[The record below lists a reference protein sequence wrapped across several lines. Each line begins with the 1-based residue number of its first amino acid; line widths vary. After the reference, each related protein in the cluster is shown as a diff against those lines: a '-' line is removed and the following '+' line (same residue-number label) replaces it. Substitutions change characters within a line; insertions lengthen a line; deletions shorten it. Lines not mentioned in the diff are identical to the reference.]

1 MKVAITDANIFI
13 DLIRL
18 GLLGCLFNIGLEIH
32 TTREVYDQLN
42 TKQKGVAEGFVQAG
56 VLMVYNFTFQEWQE
70 ISLLDCPAGLEM
82 ADRTVYYY
90 SQKIAAL
97 VLSGDKKLRTFC
109 TAQELEVRGI
119 LWLLDKFVEQG
130 LITKA
135 VAIEKLTL
143 MLSFNDRLPVDECQQ
158 RLRLWSE

>member
-18 GLLGCLFNIGLEIH
+18 GLLGCLFNVGLEIH

-42 TKQKGVAEGFVQAG
+42 PAQKGVAGGFVQAG
-56 VLMVYNFTFQEWQE
+56 VLIVYNLSFQEWQE
-70 ISLLDCPAGLEM
+70 ISQLDCPAGLEM
-82 ADRTVYYY
+82 ADRTVFFY

-109 TAQELEVRGI
+109 ITQKLDVRGI

-143 MLSFNDRLPVDECQQ
+143 LLSFNDRLPVDECQE
-158 RLRLWSE
+158 RLKLWSE

>member
-18 GLLGCLFNIGLEIH
+18 ELLDCLFKINLEIH

-42 TKQKGVAEGFVQAG
+42 PTQKAIAEEFVLSEA
-56 VLMVYNFTFQEWQE
+56 LKVYNFSPQEFQEVNQ
-70 ISLLDCPAGLEM
+70 LDCPAGLEM

-109 TAQELEVRGI
+109 KAQELEVRGI
-119 LWLLDKFVEQG
+119 LWLLDKFVEQR
-130 LITKA
+130 LITKT

-143 MLSFNDRLPVDECQQ
+143 LLSFNDRLPVDECQQ
-158 RLRLWSE
+158 RLKLWSE